1 MKRNWNSAMRGILFL
16 LVIIIVS
23 LFFAPIIKKIEGFS
37 GLYVTTSPG
46 NYPKSVNV
54 PLLDDYPLIG
64 KNETSYNNYS
74 DDWKSNQSSS
84 LASYKQTTNNYK
96 FFNNPDNGL
105 CTGAEFCGALYKNK
119 EITSNIIKSLPPTQE
134 GSGAR
139 VGYFRS
145 EPNKLYFSIP
155 TNENILY

>member
-64 KNETSYNNYS
+64 KNEISYNNYS

-105 CTGAEFCGALYKNK
+105 CTGAEFCISPL
-119 EITSNIIKSLPPTQE
+119 SIKVSSLNSVSWQSLNNSHACSVSRNSSTQ
-134 GSGAR
+134 
-139 VGYFRS
+139 
-145 EPNKLYFSIP
+145 
-155 TNENILY
+155 